1 MYIHIKTPILLFL
14 IAVIRYIIS
23 IRKLIIREC
32 VLIVVVYI
40 ILLLGIFNH
49 IYFNLLLSFS
59 LSVPQTISDARQAFR
74 NVSSIVRD
82 TISEASRDPSASS
95 TAAGDQMMMA
105 AANTADN
112 EIGGGGSAST
122 TPDPRIAGQ
131 TLGKLLGRNYRGL
144 RRLFN
149 SELRSAVKV
158 GSIII
163 HIALHFTVVVCLRFP
178 ARWRVFHATSVYVW
192 VCGCKTVMAENI
204 FYRWGVANDRII
216 V

>member
-1 MYIHIKTPILLFL
+1 VCSRLRHNIIIIFLPYTVSKTFIL
-14 IAVIRYIIS
+14 
-23 IRKLIIREC
+23 
-32 VLIVVVYI
+32 
-40 ILLLGIFNH
+40 IFC
-49 IYFNLLLSFS
+49 S
-59 LSVPQTISDARQAFR
+59 LSVSQTISDARQAFR

-82 TISEASRDPSASS
+82 TIGEASRDPAASS

-112 EIGGGGSAST
+112 EIGGGSAST

-158 GSIII
+158 GII
-163 HIALHFTVVVCLRFP
+163 LLYTLQLSCV
-178 ARWRVFHATSVYVW
+178 
-192 VCGCKTVMAENI
+192 
-204 FYRWGVANDRII
+204 
-216 V
+216 

>member
-1 MYIHIKTPILLFL
+1 MYINSRRIHN
-14 IAVIRYIIS
+14 II
-23 IRKLIIREC
+23 I
-32 VLIVVVYI
+32 
-40 ILLLGIFNH
+40 IFNDLC
-49 IYFNLLLSFS
+49 FNLLLSFS
-59 LSVPQTISDARQAFR
+59 LSVPQTISDTRQAFR

-82 TISEASRDPSASS
+82 TISEAARDPAASS

-112 EIGGGGSAST
+112 EIGGGGSTST

-158 GSIII
+158 GIII
-163 HIALHFTVVVCLRFP
+163 YITLHFAVIVCLRFS
-178 ARWRVFHATSVYVW
+178 AR
-192 VCGCKTVMAENI
+192 
-204 FYRWGVANDRII
+204 
-216 V
+216 